1 MKWVN
6 NNLRNINPLIQV
18 VFDHFVELVRKGL
31 RTFVNWV
38 NVNCGHELT
47 ETRI

>member
-1 MKWVN
+1 MVKD
-6 NNLRNINPLIQV
+6 IQV
-18 VFDHFVELVRKGL
+18 VFDQFEELVRKGL

-38 NVNCGHELT
+38 NVNGGHELI